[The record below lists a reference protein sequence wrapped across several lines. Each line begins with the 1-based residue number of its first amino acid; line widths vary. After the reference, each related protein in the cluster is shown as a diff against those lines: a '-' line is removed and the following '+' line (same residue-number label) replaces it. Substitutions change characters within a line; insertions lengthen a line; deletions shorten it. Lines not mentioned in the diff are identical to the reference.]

1 MDLQLYSKW
10 ASPPVFSPNAE
21 NLQCQIEYLIC
32 KPDKGPNAEP
42 KVIIMKIYGMEHTF
56 L

>member
-42 KVIIMKIYGMEHTF
+42 KVIIVKIYGMEHTF